1 MITFKYQFTVKNRD
15 GSKIIREGTV
25 QDKIFYACSS
35 SKYNRETKK
44 FVPFKPERG
53 ARVQIE
59 KLINDMRI
67 DNDIVKYVLKV
78 EWKDPKYGDQVR
90 VRRVAFSDLTF
101 KEIEGVEDFVQE
113 LEIDESS
120 LNSSRWDS
128 NPYGVEPHLAVGSG
142 CWVYDDD
149 DYHNAQLEKAL
160 DYVESDGA
168 WEYIKD
174 FCLDKDGDPDEVLNQ
189 KVIDYLNCCIEG
201 FYVIGKDQE
210 K

>member
-15 GSKIIREGTV
+15 GSKITREGTV
-25 QDKIFYACSS
+25 QDKIYYACSS
-35 SKYNRETKK
+35 SKYDKEIKK

-59 KLINDMRI
+59 KMINDMRA
-67 DNDIVKYVLKV
+67 DTDIVKYALKV

-90 VRRVAFSDLTF
+90 VRRVAFSDLTLE
-101 KEIEGVEDFVQE
+101 EIDKVENFVQD
-113 LEIDESS
+113 LEIDERS
-120 LNSSRWDS
+120 LDSVRWDS
-128 NPYGVEPHLAVGSG
+128 NPYGLEPQLAVGSG

-149 DYHNAQLEKAL
+149 DYYNAQLEKAL

-189 KVIDYLNCCIEG
+189 KIIDYLNCCIEG
-201 FYVIGKDQE
+201 FYVIGKDE
-210 K
+210 